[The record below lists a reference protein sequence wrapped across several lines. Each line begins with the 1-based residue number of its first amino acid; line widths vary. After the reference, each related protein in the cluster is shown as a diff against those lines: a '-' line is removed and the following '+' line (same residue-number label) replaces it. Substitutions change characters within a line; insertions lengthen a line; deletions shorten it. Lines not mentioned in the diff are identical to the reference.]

1 MFVKEG
7 ELPGIGKKYTM
18 RTESGDTIVVVI
30 HYTGKREIYYFE
42 EDSEEPTAVIELTDE
57 EARTLGTILVG
68 ALFQPTSDEEKIG
81 FLMKHLAFEWVKVPE
96 GSFLVGKSIKEL
108 EIRKKYGVIVVA
120 VIREENVIVS
130 PSPLFRIEAGDTLV
144 VVGSLEN
151 IKKFLKAVES
161 NQERKEK

>member
-7 ELPGIGKKYTM
+7 ELPGIGKKYSI

-42 EDSEEPTAVIELTDE
+42 GDSEEPTAVIELTDE

-81 FLMKHLAFEWVKVPE
+81 FLMKHLVFEWVKVPE
-96 GSFLVGKSIKEL
+96 NSFLSGKTIKEL
-108 EIRKKYGVIVVA
+108 DIRKRFGVIVVA
-120 VIREENVIVS
+120 VIRDENVIVS
-130 PSPLFRIEAGDTLV
+130 PSPLFRIEPGDTLV
-144 VVGSLEN
+144 VVGTLEN
-151 IKKFLKAVES
+151 VKRFVKEVEG
-161 NQERKEK
+161 EKR

>member
-7 ELPGIGKKYTM
+7 ELPGIGKKYTIK
-18 RTESGDTIVVVI
+18 TEKGDLLVVVI

-42 EDSEEPTAVIELTDE
+42 EDEEEPTAVIELTDE

-81 FLMKHLAFEWVKVPE
+81 FLMKHLVFEWVKVPKN
-96 GSFLVGKSIKEL
+96 SFLVNKTIKEL
-108 EIRKKYGVIVVA
+108 EIRKEWGVIVVA
-120 VIREENVIVS
+120 VIRDENVIVS
-130 PSPLFRIEAGDTLV
+130 PSPLFKIEEGDTLV

-151 IKKFLKAVES
+151 VKKFLKAVE
-161 NQERKEK
+161 EG

>member
-7 ELPGIGKKYTM
+7 ELPGIGKKYSI

-42 EDSEEPTAVIELTDE
+42 DDSEEPTAVIELTDE

-96 GSFLVGKSIKEL
+96 GSFLVGKTIKEL
-108 EIRKKYGVIVVA
+108 EIRKKFGVIIVA
-120 VIREENVIVS
+120 VVREENVVVS
-130 PSPLFRIEAGDTLV
+130 PSPLFKIEAGDTLV
-144 VVGSLEN
+144 VVGTLEN
-151 IKKFLKAVES
+151 VKRFVKEVEGES
-161 NQERKEK
+161 K

>member
-7 ELPGIGKKYTM
+7 ELPGIGKKYSM
-18 RTESGDTIVVVI
+18 KTESGDTIVVVI

-42 EDSEEPTAVIELTDE
+42 DDSEEPTAVIELTDE

-96 GSFLVGKSIKEL
+96 NSFLVGKTIKEL
-108 EIRKKYGVIVVA
+108 DIRKNFGVIIVA
-120 VIREENVIVS
+120 VVRDENVVVS
-130 PSPLFRIEAGDTLV
+130 PSPLFRIEAGDILV
-144 VVGSLEN
+144 VVGTLEN
-151 IKKFLKAVES
+151 VKKFVKAVEGES
-161 NQERKEK
+161 K

>member
-7 ELPGIGKKYTM
+7 ELPGIGKKYSI

-42 EDSEEPTAVIELTDE
+42 DDDEEPAAVIELTDE

-81 FLMKHLAFEWVKVPE
+81 FLMKHLAFEWIKVPE
-96 GSFLVGKSIKEL
+96 KSFLVGKTIKEL
-108 EIRKKYGVIVVA
+108 DIRKNYGVIIVA
-120 VIREENVIVS
+120 VIRDENVVVS

-151 IKKFLKAVES
+151 VKRFVKEVEG
-161 NQERKEK
+161 EKG

>member
-7 ELPGIGKKYTM
+7 ELPGIGKKYSM
-18 RTESGDTIVVVI
+18 RTENGDTIVIVI
-30 HYTGKREIYYFE
+30 HHTGKREIYYFE
-42 EDSEEPTAVIELTDE
+42 DENEEPTAVIELTDE

-81 FLMKHLAFEWVKVPE
+81 FLMKHLAFEWIKIPE
-96 GSFLVGKSIKEL
+96 GSFLAGKSLKEL

-120 VIREENVIVS
+120 IIREENIIVS
-130 PSPLFRIEAGDTLV
+130 PSPLFPLQAGDTIV

-151 IKKFLKAVES
+151 VKKFLRLIEG
-161 NQERKEK
+161 KEE

>member
-7 ELPGIGKKYTM
+7 ELPGIGKKYSM
-18 RTESGDTIVVVI
+18 KTENGDTIVVVI

-81 FLMKHLAFEWVKVPE
+81 FLMKHLAFEWIKVPKD
-96 GSFLVGKSIKEL
+96 SFLVGKSIKEL
-108 EIRKKYGVIVVA
+108 EIRKRFGVIIVA
-120 VIREENVIVS
+120 VIRDENVIVS
-130 PSPLFRIEAGDTLV
+130 PSPLFVIEPGDTLV
-144 VVGSLEN
+144 VVGTLEN
-151 IKKFLKAVES
+151 IKKFVKAVEG
-161 NQERKEK
+161 EKRE

>member
-7 ELPGIGKKYTM
+7 ELPGIGKKYSI

-42 EDSEEPTAVIELTDE
+42 DDSEEPTAVIELTDE

-96 GSFLVGKSIKEL
+96 GSFLVGKTIKEL
-108 EIRKKYGVIVVA
+108 EIRKKFGVIIVA
-120 VIREENVIVS
+120 VVREENVVVS

-144 VVGSLEN
+144 VVGTLEN
-151 IKKFLKAVES
+151 VKRFVKEVEGES
-161 NQERKEK
+161 K

>member
-7 ELPGIGKKYTM
+7 ELPGIGKKYSM
-18 RTESGDTIVVVI
+18 KTESGDTIVVVI

-42 EDSEEPTAVIELTDE
+42 DDSEEPTAVIELTDE

-96 GSFLVGKSIKEL
+96 NSFLVGKTIKEL
-108 EIRKKYGVIVVA
+108 DIRKNFGVIIVA
-120 VIREENVIVS
+120 VVRDENVVVS

-144 VVGSLEN
+144 VVGTLEN
-151 IKKFLKAVES
+151 VKKFVKAVEGES
-161 NQERKEK
+161 K

>member
-7 ELPGIGKKYTM
+7 ELPGIGKKYSIK
-18 RTESGDTIVVVI
+18 TENGDTIVIVI
-30 HYTGKREIYYFE
+30 HHTGKREIYYFE
-42 EDSEEPTAVIELTDE
+42 DENEEPTAVIELTDE

-81 FLMKHLAFEWVKVPE
+81 FLMKHLAFEWIKIPE
-96 GSFLVGKSIKEL
+96 GSFLAGKSLKEL

-120 VIREENVIVS
+120 IIREENIIVS
-130 PSPLFRIEAGDTLV
+130 PSPLFPLQAGDTIV

-151 IKKFLKAVES
+151 VKKFLRLIEG
-161 NQERKEK
+161 KEE